1 MAELL
6 YRLGRA
12 CARRA
17 RTVLAAWLAV
27 LVLAGAAFVAFGG
40 TLASSFSIPGTPT
53 ADVTERLQTALPEAS
68 GGSGT
73 IVLATEDGAPFT
85 PEQEAA
91 IADRFAA
98 AEEVDGVASVVDPF
112 ATQEELADQRKQIE
126 DGRTQIAAGREQI
139 EDGRAQ
145 LAAAQEQ
152 VDTARAQ
159 LDAGQAQLDT
169 ARAQAEAAG
178 ALEQAAPQLDA
189 QQAELDAGRAT
200 LESQAATLDQQVTA
214 LEDQSATLEEQ
225 SAQLELSAPLL
236 DMASDIRLVST
247 DGSAAV
253 ANVTFTEPNM
263 SIDQQT
269 KDDLVA
275 VFADD
280 PVDGVQTDFSSDI
293 AQGVPQV
300 FGVGEA
306 VGLVVAAIVL
316 VVMLG
321 TLVGAG
327 LPILTALIGVGIGA
341 LAAMSLS
348 GVVEM
353 SSVTP
358 VLGLMLGLAVGIDYS
373 LFIVNRHRR
382 QVKQGDEL
390 HESIALANG
399 TSGNAVVF
407 AGATVLIALLALN
420 VTGIPFLG
428 LMGTVGALC
437 VAIAVLIA
445 VTLTPALL
453 GMIGP
458 RILSRRERA
467 ALAGPAA
474 STGVASTGAAAG
486 SAAGSLAGSAASEP
500 GTAGGLPAAE
510 PVRPMSTVRA
520 VGTALLAVVALGV
533 IALPALDLRTN
544 LPDGSSEAHDST
556 QYRAYST
563 IAEEFGEGTN
573 GPLLVVADL
582 PGEPTEAEAL
592 EYQVGVAEELFAQ
605 DDVVAVA
612 PIGTSEDRTV
622 AAFQVIPAEGPTSES
637 TEELVHALRALEPLD
652 GDVTLGVA
660 GSASGNIDISEK
672 LAQALPIYLAV
683 VVGLSLVI
691 LVLVFRSIFVPVV
704 ATLGFILSYFA
715 ALGGVVAIYQWGWLA
730 GVFGV
735 ETPGPIL
742 NFLPT
747 ILVGILF
754 GLAMDYQLFLGSGM
768 REAYAHGAPARV
780 AIVQGVRAG
789 RAVVTA
795 AAIIMIS
802 VFGGFVF
809 SHSAMIRPIGFA
821 LAFGVLVDAFVVRML
836 LVPALMHLV
845 GDKAWWLPR
854 WLDRVLPDV
863 DVEGAALERRHPHH
877 LDGPADPAA
886 EGAAPDDGSDPGTT
900 APDPAAPEPAR
911 G

>member
-1 MAELL
+1 MAEIL

-27 LVLAGAAFVAFGG
+27 LVLAGAAFAAFGG

-53 ADVTERLQTALPEAS
+53 SEVTERLQSELPEAS

-73 IVLATEDGAPFT
+73 IVFQTEDGSAFT
-85 PEQEAA
+85 AEQEAEIGDR
-91 IADRFAA
+91 IATAG
-98 AEEVDGVASVVDPF
+98 EVDGVETVIDPF
-112 ATQEELADQRKQIE
+112 ATQSELADQAAQVE
-126 DGRTQIAAGREQI
+126 DGRTQIADGREQI
-139 EDGRAQ
+139 EAGRTQ
-145 LAAAQEQ
+145 LADGQEQ
-152 VDTARAQ
+152 LDAARAQ
-159 LDAGQAQLDT
+159 LDAGQAQLDE

-178 ALEQAAPQLDA
+178 IADQAAPQLDA
-189 QQAELDAGRAT
+189 QQAELDAGRAE
-200 LESQAATLDQQVTA
+200 LDAQAATIEEQQA
-214 LEDQSATLEEQ
+214 ALEEQ
-225 SAQLELSAPLL
+225 STQLEEQAAELELSAPLL
-236 DMASDIRLVST
+236 EMASDIRMVSE

-253 ANVTFTEPNM
+253 ASVSFTEAQM
-263 SIDQQT
+263 SIEQST

-293 AQGVPQV
+293 AAGVPEV

-306 VGLVVAAIVL
+306 IGLVVAAVVL
-316 VVMLG
+316 VIMLG

-327 LPILTALIGVGIGA
+327 LPLVTALIGVGIGA
-341 LAAMSLS
+341 LTAMSLS

-373 LFIVNRHRR
+373 LFIINRHRR
-382 QVKQGDEL
+382 QLKQGDEVL
-390 HESIALANG
+390 ESIALANG

-453 GMIGP
+453 SMIGT
-458 RILSRRERA
+458 RILSKRERA
-467 ALAGPAA
+467 RLAGASTATGEAAPAA
-474 STGVASTGAAAG
+474 PTK
-486 SAAGSLAGSAASEP
+486 
-500 GTAGGLPAAE
+500 
-510 PVRPMSTVRA
+510 PVRPMSTPRA
-520 VGTALLAVVALGV
+520 LATVVLSIAAVAV

-563 IAEEFGEGTN
+563 VAEKFGEGTN

-582 PGEPTEAEAL
+582 PGTPTEEEAL
-592 EYQVGVAEELFAQ
+592 EYQVRVAEELFAQ

-622 AAFQVIPAEGPTSES
+622 AAFQVVPAEGPTSES
-637 TEELVHALRALEPLD
+637 TEELVHSLRDVELLE
-652 GDVTLGVA
+652 GDVTIGVA
-660 GSASGNIDISEK
+660 GSASGNIDISDK

-683 VVGLSLVI
+683 VVGLSLII

-735 ETPGPIL
+735 ETPGPVL

-747 ILVGILF
+747 LLVGILF

-768 REAYAHGAPARV
+768 REAYAHGAPARIAV
-780 AIVQGVRAG
+780 VQGVRAG
-789 RAVVTA
+789 RSVVTA

-821 LAFGVLVDAFVVRML
+821 LAFGVLVDAFLVRML
-836 LVPALMHLV
+836 LVPALMHLA

-854 WLDRVLPDV
+854 WLDRILPDV
-863 DVEGAALERRHPHH
+863 DVEGAALERRHPHEH
-877 LDGPADPAA
+877 
-886 EGAAPDDGSDPGTT
+886 GAAV
-900 APDPAAPEPAR
+900 AAGPEAQASGDATEPEPAK